1 MDELVLK
8 RMKTPN
14 LLPKPLIGLRKTL
27 ELNAHFFFFF
37 FFVNLFCARHEQTN
51 FDLISHF
58 LPSKKF
64 VRPCPAVLVY
74 RTKHEPRKGTP

>member
-14 LLPKPLIGLRKTL
+14 LLPKPLIGVQGHMLSTH
-27 ELNAHFFFFF
+27 NPG
-37 FFVNLFCARHEQTN
+37 
-51 FDLISHF
+51 LINVLTHVLHF

-74 RTKHEPRKGTP
+74 RTKHELRKGTP